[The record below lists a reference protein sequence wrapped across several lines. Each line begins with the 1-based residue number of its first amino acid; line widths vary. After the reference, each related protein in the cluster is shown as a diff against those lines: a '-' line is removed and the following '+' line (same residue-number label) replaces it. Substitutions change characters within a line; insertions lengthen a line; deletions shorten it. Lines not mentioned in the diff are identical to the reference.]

1 VLNLKSK
8 SVFLRCLLVSAV
20 ILVGIL
26 AGEGVA
32 AEEASAGGS
41 EQSPRDLIYAY
52 KVWKLTDLLDLSDEQ
67 MPVFFSKIK
76 RIDEREA
83 EAGQDERD
91 AIKRVASLLEDAGAS
106 DQELTAALRGL
117 DEARARR
124 VEEIRALRQDALSML
139 NARQRARFVVFEEDF
154 REEMRRMIGRAREM
168 RRGEWDGLGSD
179 GGNWCVGLGPQRGGG
194 VGTGHGGGNGS
205 GSGGGRGGR

>member
-1 VLNLKSK
+1 MKSK

-52 KVWKLTDLLDLSDEQ
+52 KVWKLTDLLDLTDDQ
-67 MPVFFSKIK
+67 LPIFFSKIK
-76 RIDEREA
+76 KIDDREA

-91 AIKRVASLLEDAGAS
+91 ALKRVAHLLENDGAG
-106 DQELTAALRGL
+106 DQDLAAALRSL
-117 DEARARR
+117 DEAKARR
-124 VEEIRALRQDALSML
+124 AEEIRALRQDALSML
-139 NARQRARFVVFEEDF
+139 SARQRARFVVFEEQF
-154 REEMRRMIGRAREM
+154 REEMRQMIGRAREM
-168 RRGEWDGLGSD
+168 RRSEGYGEGRQGGSWDERSGQQGD
-179 GGNWCVGLGPQRGGG
+179 GGSGTGRGGG
-194 VGTGHGGGNGS
+194 KSGGS
-205 GSGGGRGGR
+205 GGRGGR